1 MEKEIDFTKPEYY
14 ENRELSWLKFEHRIL
29 NEARDKNIP
38 LLERLKFISITS
50 SNLDEFFMVRVASV
64 KDMVH
69 ANYKKRDIAGMT
81 ASQQLEE
88 INIKTK
94 ELVEQQ
100 YHTYN
105 RSLVPLMKANH
116 IRIIDSFEELTEEQV
131 PFVDRYFMENV
142 YPVLTPMAVD
152 ASRPFPLI
160 RNKSL
165 NIAALLKKNEDDI
178 EFATVQVPSVLPRIV
193 QLPEAADAE
202 TH

>member
-50 SNLDEFFMVRVASV
+50 SNLDEFFMVRVASL

-94 ELVEQQ
+94 ENQIQ
-100 YHTYN
+100 YD
-105 RSLVPLMKANH
+105 R
-116 IRIIDSFEELTEEQV
+116 LT
-131 PFVDRYFMENV
+131 
-142 YPVLTPMAVD
+142 
-152 ASRPFPLI
+152 
-160 RNKSL
+160 
-165 NIAALLKKNEDDI
+165 KNNN
-178 EFATVQVPSVLPRIV
+178 
-193 QLPEAADAE
+193 
-202 TH
+202 